1 MASIQKRGNSW
12 SVVCR
17 YKADDGKQKQKW
29 ENFDT
34 FKEAKRRKAEIENLI
49 ETNQFIAPTTQT
61 LSEYLEL
68 FIEVYGSENWSPST
82 FARNRAIINN
92 YIDPI
97 IGKTKLQDIT
107 ALMIER
113 YYVKLTK
120 THTVDSRRPN
130 DYVTD
135 GTILI
140 FISH

>member
-68 FIEVYGSENWSPST
+68 FIEVYGSETGHQVHLLVIVQS
-82 FARNRAIINN
+82 
-92 YIDPI
+92 
-97 IGKTKLQDIT
+97 
-107 ALMIER
+107 
-113 YYVKLTK
+113 
-120 THTVDSRRPN
+120 
-130 DYVTD
+130 
-135 GTILI
+135 
-140 FISH
+140 